1 MPFVVALTG
10 GIGSGKS
17 LVSDAFRKLGAT
29 VIDTDQIARELTG
42 IDGAALPAIVKQ
54 FGNDVL
60 LPDGT
65 LNRNRLRDLVFR
77 DSQTKLQLEKILH
90 PMIRARAAKEIRN
103 SVGPYVILVVP
114 LLVETGGYRDIA
126 ARILVIDCDEQLQV
140 ERVIRRSGLS
150 RDQVLAIMRA
160 QASRRDRLA
169 LADDVIS
176 NEGTVDQTLP
186 QVSRLHEKYLEFAR
200 MQC

>member
-17 LVSDAFRKLGAT
+17 LVSDAFAKLGAT

-42 IDGAALPAIVKQ
+42 IDGAAMPAIVKQ

-65 LNRNRLRDLVFR
+65 LDRNRLRDLVFR
-77 DSQTKLQLEKILH
+77 DSRKKLQLERILH
-90 PMIRARAAKEIRN
+90 PMIHAEAAKQIRD

-114 LLVETGGYRDIA
+114 LLIETDTFWDVA
-126 ARILVIDCDEQLQV
+126 ARILVIDCDEQLRI
-140 ERVIRRSGLS
+140 ERVMRRNGLS
-150 RDQVLAIMRA
+150 RDQVMAIMRA
-160 QASRRDRLA
+160 QASRQDRLA

-176 NEGTVDQTLP
+176 NDGTIDEILP
-186 QVSRLHEKYLEFAR
+186 QVSRLHEKYLQFACL
-200 MQC
+200 QC